1 MLSRRAFGAGLCA
14 WLVAVAG
21 PAAGRA
27 GAAPADGADLMRK
40 YCFECHGDG
49 ARKGGVD
56 LKALLGSGSRRA
68 QQREWEKAW
77 KIVRHEFMPPVGAD
91 MPSDAERQAITDWV
105 LREVFAVDSTK
116 PDPGRVTIRR
126 LNRVEYENSVQDLFG
141 ADLAAEQS
149 YSSDGAGAV
158 LRLRDRLPPDD
169 TAYGFDNNGDFLT
182 VSVGLLEKY
191 FDLAEFVTSRVI
203 QETPREPER
212 QLGAG
217 VKATRSA
224 TDASTSHAVEVVAEK
239 PGRYRVDVQ
248 FTLGGWQDFGGAY
261 EFNLRL
267 GGQTLARDLVE
278 IGGYKRYRFTNTVE
292 LAAGTHPLVFTTDPR
307 KPDFKGRTNHLEL
320 RSQVTVTGP
329 LGLEHASFPE
339 PHRRL
344 FPRGSAP
351 ADAAGREAYARE
363 ILERVAIRA
372 FRRPVDPAT
381 VDGLVGIARSQ
392 PVFERGI
399 AQAVSAILTSPRF
412 FYRAETQPR
421 PDDPKSIHLLDEHA
435 LASRLSYLLWLSIPD
450 DELLRL
456 AGEGRLR
463 SNLRQ
468 QVKRM
473 LADRKSERFFE
484 DFPGQWLR
492 TRNVLMTAI
501 SKDEMLAPVR
511 GAMKR
516 ETEMLFEHIAREDR
530 DLIELVTADYSFL
543 NRPLAEFYGLT
554 NVAGA
559 TFQKVTF
566 APGSHRGGLLTHGSF
581 LVATS
586 NPNRTSPVKRGLF
599 VLENLLG
606 IEPPPPPADVPALDD
621 AKAGGVTPKT
631 VREQLAVHRENKSCA
646 SCHAH
651 FDPIGVVLEN
661 YDLIGRWRETENG
674 ERIET
679 REKAVT
685 GEVLAGIGDVRALF
699 AARKARFYRGATEKL
714 MTYALGRG
722 LDPGDAPAVDAIVKS
737 LLADGGKFS
746 TLLTGVIESPEFQ
759 MRRGDEGGSR
769 DAPRLAIPATPPP
782 EKRRPP
788 KRRPMPTNTVTAA
801 AGVPAASTN
810 SPANQNGNRP

>member
-1 MLSRRAFGAGLCA
+1 MGALLGM
-14 WLVAVAG
+14 AG
-21 PAAGRA
+21 GQIHAASG
-27 GAAPADGADLMRK
+27 DGADLIRK

-56 LKALLGSGSRRA
+56 LEGLLGSGARGV

-91 MPSDAERQAITDWV
+91 MPTEAERQSITDWI
-105 LREVFAVDSTK
+105 LRDVFTVDASR

-169 TAYGFDNNGDFLT
+169 TAYGFDNNGDFQT

-191 FDLAEFVTSRVI
+191 FDLAEFITGRVI
-203 QETPREPER
+203 QDAPREPE
-212 QLGAG
+212 QHLGAT
-217 VKATRSA
+217 VKASRSKVDA
-224 TDASTSHAVEVVAEK
+224 TTSHAVDFVAPK
-239 PGRYRVDVQ
+239 AGRYRVDVQ

-261 EFNLRL
+261 DFQLRI
-267 GGQTLARDLVE
+267 GDQTLARELVE

-292 LAAGTHPLVFTTDPR
+292 LVAGKHPLLFTTDPR

-320 RSQVTVTGP
+320 RSQVVVTGP
-329 LGLEHASFPE
+329 LGVEHAAFSE

-344 FPRGSAP
+344 FARGAAP
-351 ADAAGREAYARE
+351 VDAAGREAYARE
-363 ILERVAIRA
+363 ILERVATRA
-372 FRRPVDPAT
+372 FRKPVDAAGREAYAREILERVATRAFRKPVDAAT
-381 VDGLVGIARSQ
+381 VDGLVAIARSQ

-399 AQAVSAILTSPRF
+399 GQAISAILTSPRF

-421 PDDPKSIHLLDEHA
+421 PDDPKSIHLLDEYA

-463 SNLRQ
+463 SNLRA

-516 ETEMLFEHIAREDR
+516 ETE
-530 DLIELVTADYSFL
+530 
-543 NRPLAEFYGLT
+543 
-554 NVAGA
+554 
-559 TFQKVTF
+559 K
-566 APGSHRGGLLTHGSF
+566 
-581 LVATS
+581 
-586 NPNRTSPVKRGLF
+586 
-599 VLENLLG
+599 
-606 IEPPPPPADVPALDD
+606 
-621 AKAGGVTPKT
+621 
-631 VREQLAVHRENKSCA
+631 
-646 SCHAH
+646 
-651 FDPIGVVLEN
+651 
-661 YDLIGRWRETENG
+661 IGR
-674 ERIET
+674 
-679 REKAVT
+679 AHV
-685 GEVLAGIGDVRALF
+685 
-699 AARKARFYRGATEKL
+699 
-714 MTYALGRG
+714 
-722 LDPGDAPAVDAIVKS
+722 
-737 LLADGGKFS
+737 
-746 TLLTGVIESPEFQ
+746 
-759 MRRGDEGGSR
+759 
-769 DAPRLAIPATPPP
+769 
-782 EKRRPP
+782 
-788 KRRPMPTNTVTAA
+788 
-801 AGVPAASTN
+801 
-810 SPANQNGNRP
+810 